1 MKCVIKPNE
10 GGTSMKPEKTQNF
23 ENEKSEE
30 VKKDLSDPNQEL
42 SDEELDQ
49 AAGGGYMSSIR
60 NIPLMR

>member
-1 MKCVIKPNE
+1 
-10 GGTSMKPEKTQNF
+10 MKPEKTQNF

-49 AAGGGYMSSIR
+49 AAGGGYFSSIR
-60 NIPLMR
+60 NIPMMR